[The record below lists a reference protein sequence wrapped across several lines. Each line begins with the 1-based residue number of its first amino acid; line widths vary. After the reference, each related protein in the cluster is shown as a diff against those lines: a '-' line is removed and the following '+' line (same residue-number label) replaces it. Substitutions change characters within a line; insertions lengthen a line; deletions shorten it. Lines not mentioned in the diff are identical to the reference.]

1 MTGPGGRAGQEES
14 GTLARLFLA
23 AMRRHDRAAVLLH
36 QDGTKWRETPD
47 WRFERQVI
55 RLALFL
61 RERAQSFRAQ
71 AREVAAS
78 SRALGYLAGL
88 DGGSSCQY
96 LTHAEAVARM
106 RALRTELPAR
116 KGAVAL
122 VAAPPTLAA
131 RLALLSF
138 VFDGLTICAVGTPGR
153 ESVGLQPEWVVGP
166 AGVQE
171 SERSAAPAP
180 RRAAGLFERVLAPF
194 RSDPRKA
201 KLEM

>member
-1 MTGPGGRAGQEES
+1 
-14 GTLARLFLA
+14 
-23 AMRRHDRAAVLLH
+23 
-36 QDGTKWRETPD
+36 
-47 WRFERQVI
+47 
-55 RLALFL
+55 
-61 RERAQSFRAQ
+61 
-71 AREVAAS
+71 
-78 SRALGYLAGL
+78 
-88 DGGSSCQY
+88 
-96 LTHAEAVARM
+96 M

-153 ESVGLQPEWVVGP
+153 ESAGLQPEWVVGP

-171 SERSAAPAP
+171 SERTAAPVP

-201 KLEM
+201 KLER